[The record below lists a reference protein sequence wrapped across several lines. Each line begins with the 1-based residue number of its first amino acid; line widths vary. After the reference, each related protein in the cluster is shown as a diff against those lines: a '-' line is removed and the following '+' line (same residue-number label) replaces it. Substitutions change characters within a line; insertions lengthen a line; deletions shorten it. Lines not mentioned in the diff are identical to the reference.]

1 MSGSEWPG
9 EERRRPRTST
19 AQWAVRAPLAAWL
32 EAQAREAPAGYRVLD
47 VGCGPK
53 PYYPFFAER
62 ASAYVGVDIV
72 DHPAADLVGPVE
84 ALPVDDG
91 SFDVVLCT
99 QVLEHADD
107 PTRAVAELRRVTAPG
122 GRVLASTHG
131 VQVYH
136 PSPQDYW
143 RWTHAGLRRLF
154 EEGADWDWVDVDAGA
169 GTAACLAMLLGTYT
183 EIALRRTALAA
194 AAGVVAESC
203 CGGARRPD
211 RVAARAAAGLA
222 DGELPRRRHRRGLM
236 RLFRRNVLGVYAVY
250 AAAIVSGLVVTPIL
264 LDSIGDA
271 SFGIWSFIGAI
282 TIYLSV
288 LDFGVGPTIVRYAA
302 EARGRRAPEDTNAI
316 ASAGLAL
323 YGVIGLVTLPVGLVV
338 AWLVPVL
345 VDTPDDLVWEARV
358 ATFLVVLSI
367 AARFPLGLFNNL
379 LVGQQRFDLQN
390 LANFISTVLYAVLVV
405 VLMPNGGGLILL
417 GALTLGTTLLR
428 LVLPLRWLRREL
440 PDLRLSRAFV
450 TRERVREL
458 VAFSGSNFLIHVAN
472 KVVFATDIVVVG
484 IVLGAEAAALYAIP
498 AKLFSLAFGL
508 GSVGTGLLYPAFAEH
523 EGAGEEER
531 QRRLLLAGLRGGTAA
546 AVLLA
551 LPLLFIPDLLI
562 EGWVGEGY
570 GESAP
575 VLALLALVLL
585 VHQPLYL
592 VTQFLIARARQ
603 REIARALVAAGAANV
618 VLSVVLAKTVGI
630 WGVALSTLITDLAVL
645 ALRRAGAARAGG
657 LARHGARSCGRRS
670 GLCCPPS

>member
-1 MSGSEWPG
+1 
-9 EERRRPRTST
+9 
-19 AQWAVRAPLAAWL
+19 
-32 EAQAREAPAGYRVLD
+32 
-47 VGCGPK
+47 
-53 PYYPFFAER
+53 
-62 ASAYVGVDIV
+62 
-72 DHPAADLVGPVE
+72 
-84 ALPVDDG
+84 
-91 SFDVVLCT
+91 
-99 QVLEHADD
+99 
-107 PTRAVAELRRVTAPG
+107 
-122 GRVLASTHG
+122 
-131 VQVYH
+131 
-136 PSPQDYW
+136 
-143 RWTHAGLRRLF
+143 
-154 EEGADWDWVDVDAGA
+154 
-169 GTAACLAMLLGTYT
+169 
-183 EIALRRTALAA
+183 
-194 AAGVVAESC
+194 
-203 CGGARRPD
+203 
-211 RVAARAAAGLA
+211 
-222 DGELPRRRHRRGLM
+222 M

-302 EARGRRAPEDTNAI
+302 EARGRRAPEDTNAL

-546 AVLLA
+546 AVMLA

-630 WGVALSTLITDLAVL
+630 WGVALSTLMTDLAVL

-657 LARHGARSCGRRS
+657 LARRRRVRARCASGPSCPRSQSAVVLFVGVARWAEPDTLLELLPLGIAWALACGWRS
-670 GLCCPPS
+670 GASASTPRSGPGIGRQLRPAAAPVPGPRLAPGSQRSRISPSYRRREHVPVELRAGPPRGRGDARRAPPRPRPSRTTASTNSRGVGTSTPAPVSRRFSVTL